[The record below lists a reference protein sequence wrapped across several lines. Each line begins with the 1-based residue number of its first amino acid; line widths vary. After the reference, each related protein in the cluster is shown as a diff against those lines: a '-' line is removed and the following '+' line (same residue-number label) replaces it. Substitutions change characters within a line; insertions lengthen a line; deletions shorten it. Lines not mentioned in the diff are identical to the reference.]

1 MTIVTLKGKPVS
13 TNGEL
18 PAVGAK
24 APDFRLVGGDLADV
38 SLATYA
44 GKRKVLNIV
53 PSLDTPTCQRRPV
66 RSTSARPDST
76 TRSCS
81 SSLGIFRSPKG
92 ASAPPRGSRMWCR
105 SR

>member
-38 SLATYA
+38 SLATRRRTA
-44 GKRKVLNIV
+44 G
-53 PSLDTPTCQRRPV
+53 P
-66 RSTSARPDST
+66 
-76 TRSCS
+76 
-81 SSLGIFRSPKG
+81 
-92 ASAPPRGSRMWCR
+92 
-105 SR
+105 